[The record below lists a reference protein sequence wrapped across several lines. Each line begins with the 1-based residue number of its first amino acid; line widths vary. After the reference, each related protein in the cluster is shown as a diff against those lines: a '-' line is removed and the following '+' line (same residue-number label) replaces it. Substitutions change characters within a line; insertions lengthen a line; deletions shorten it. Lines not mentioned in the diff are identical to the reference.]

1 MMNFI
6 DLDTQYKKIK
16 PTVLQKIE
24 ELLDS
29 GKYIMG
35 PPIFEL
41 EQTLSDYTNRKHC
54 ITVSSGTDALLMP
67 LMAYGIGIG
76 DAVFVPSF
84 TFFATAEVV
93 SFLGATPIFV
103 EIEEDTFNIDPNDL
117 IKKIEIVKSEGKLK
131 PKMIVP
137 VGLFGLVPNYDIL
150 NDIARD
156 YNLLIM
162 EDAAQS
168 FGAEYGGVKSC
179 KFGDVSATSFYPA
192 KPLGAY
198 GDGGAIFTD
207 DDEIASIIKS
217 IRVHGQG
224 DDKYNNIRI
233 GINGRLDTMQAVI
246 LNEKVKLLDEEL
258 IVRDKVANL
267 YKKFITKVK
276 TPTVQDNF
284 KSAWAQYSVL
294 AESNTQRTE
303 IMNRLKEHNIPT
315 VIYYPKPLHLQT
327 AFENLNYK
335 NGDLPITESICQRVF
350 SLPMHP
356 YLEESDLKHI
366 SELINY

>member
-1 MMNFI
+1 MKFI
-6 DLDTQYKKIK
+6 DLDTQYRRIK
-16 PTVLQKIE
+16 PKLLERIE

-35 PPIFEL
+35 PQVAEL
-41 EQTLSDYTNRKHC
+41 ESTLANYTNRKYC
-54 ITVSSGTDALLMP
+54 ISVSSGTDALLIP
-67 LMAYGIGIG
+67 LMAYGIGRG

-84 TFFATAEVV
+84 TFFASAEVI
-93 SFLGATPIFV
+93 SFLGATPIFIEV
-103 EIEEDTFNIDPNDL
+103 EEDTFNIDINHL
-117 IKKIEIVKSEGKLK
+117 IKEIERVKSEGKLT
-131 PKMIVP
+131 PRMIIP
-137 VGLFGLVPNYDIL
+137 VGLFGLIPDFVQINE
-150 NDIARD
+150 IAKK

-168 FGAEYGGVKSC
+168 FGAEYNGIKSC

-207 DDEIASIIKS
+207 DAHLANIIKS

-224 DDKYNNIRI
+224 EDNYNNVRI
-233 GINGRLDTMQAVI
+233 GLNGRLDTIQALVLI
-246 LNEKVKLLDEEL
+246 EKMKMLDEEL
-258 IVRDKVANL
+258 IARDRVANL
-267 YKKFITKVK
+267 YNQYLKSVK
-276 TPTVQDNF
+276 TPKIANNY

-294 AESNTQRTE
+294 AENGEQRTA
-303 IMNRLKEHNIPT
+303 IMKKLNENNIPS
-315 VIYYPKPLHLQT
+315 VIYYPKPLHLQD
-327 AFENLNYK
+327 AFKDLHYK
-335 NGDLPITESICQRVF
+335 NGDLPITESISERVF

-356 YLEESDLKHI
+356 YLEEKDIKDI

>member
-1 MMNFI
+1 MNFI
-6 DLDTQYKKIK
+6 DLDKQYKIIK
-16 PTVLQKIE
+16 PTLLAKIE

-35 PPIFEL
+35 PPIEEL
-41 EQTLSDYTNRKHC
+41 EDSLAKYTNRKHA

-67 LMAYGIGIG
+67 LMAYGIGVG
-76 DAVFVPSF
+76 DAVFAPSF

-93 SFLGATPIFV
+93 SFVGATPIFI
-103 EIEEDTFNIDPNDL
+103 EIEEDTFNIDTNHL
-117 IKKIEIVKSEGKLK
+117 IKEIERVKSEGKLN
-131 PKMIVP
+131 PRMIIP
-137 VGLFGLVPNYDIL
+137 VGLFGLIPDYNII
-150 NDIARD
+150 NHIAEK
-156 YNLLIM
+156 YNLLVM

-168 FGAEYGGVKSC
+168 FGAEFNNTKSC

-207 DDEIASIIKS
+207 NDEIANIMKS

-233 GINGRLDTMQAVI
+233 GINGRLDTLQAVVLI
-246 LNEKVKLLDEEL
+246 EKMKLLDSEL
-258 IVRDKVANL
+258 EARNSVAKL
-267 YKKFITKVK
+267 YNQYIKKVK
-276 TPTVQDNF
+276 TPHIRYGY

-294 AESNTQRTE
+294 AENTNQRNE
-303 IMNRLKEHNIPT
+303 IMNRLKDNGVPT
-315 VIYYPKPLHLQT
+315 AIYYPKPLHLQD
-327 AFENLNYK
+327 AFSSLNYK
-335 NGDLPITESICQRVF
+335 EGDLPITEAVSGRVF

-356 YLEESDLKHI
+356 YLEENDIKQI